1 MNASKFQLN
10 RQRIAGLGLGI
21 AAVFAL
27 VMGANAN
34 KPGSF
39 PDIPVTTTFV
49 SGGNVVDGT
58 NTYAIESDGIGSYF
72 NNADSVSSI
81 LQGGINDASHDWI
94 LDTRN
99 STRRTVLVDLRNP
112 LPNGVGHAPF
122 AWQDVPV
129 RIIEMCHLTMASSF
143 PGIARNQSITCP
155 MFVVF
160 DYAGAS
166 YRLAM
171 YPPSYPETNY
181 SMTTCTATN
190 SANQCIGW
198 TIAPI
203 TQPDSTVRNIAQLQK
218 AGKNGSFSTVLGDF
232 YVSFNIEVTNP

>member
-1 MNASKFQLN
+1 MNTSRFWFGG
-10 RQRIAGLGLGI
+10 QRMLRTGLAI
-21 AAVFAL
+21 AAVFAA
-27 VMGANAN
+27 VAGVKAN
-34 KPGSF
+34 KPGAF
-39 PDIPVTTTFV
+39 PDIPVTATFV
-49 SGGNVVDGT
+49 SGGNVVDGS
-58 NTYAIESDGIGSYF
+58 NTYTIESDGSGSYF

-81 LQGGINDASHDWI
+81 LQGGINAASRDWI

-99 STRRTVLVDLRNP
+99 STRRTVLVDLRHP

-122 AWQDVPV
+122 AWQNVPV
-129 RIIEMCHLTMASSF
+129 RIIEMCHLTTASSF
-143 PGIARNQSITCP
+143 PGIALNQSITCP

-160 DYAGAS
+160 EYAGAS

-181 SMTTCTATN
+181 SLTSCTAAN

-218 AGKNGSFSTVLGDF
+218 AGKNGGFSTVLGDF
-232 YVSFNIEVTNP
+232 YVSFNIDITNP